1 MAYAKSRHY
10 NFGAAGAAGSSGKDG
25 GQIDVRHAQ
34 TFWQHHAES
43 LEQREREAERIRS
56 SQRQRTAV
64 WRASVRRGTLKVGGQ
79 PAPGVV
85 CGGVPEARFA
95 SRATRPL
102 SLGSTQGRL
111 RATMWSAALART
123 GV

>member
-43 LEQREREAERIRS
+43 LEQHGL
-56 SQRQRTAV
+56 
-64 WRASVRRGTLKVGGQ
+64 RGIGLRYAAQ
-79 PAPGVV
+79 AN
-85 CGGVPEARFA
+85 F
-95 SRATRPL
+95 
-102 SLGSTQGRL
+102 SLGLHRQDDIVRL
-111 RATMWSAALART
+111 DAGEFFEHGAR
-123 GV
+123 